1 MAFDPVKQF
10 LQMGTPEETNAVD
23 VISGNLDSPAPAVTG
38 LGESFA
44 RGAQAGAEG
53 LSADVEYFKGLFNLA
68 VGDDEAAAAN
78 IRAAEQDQ
86 QAAAAATSGMQS
98 FEDFLKEPSVD
109 GFLSQI
115 AKFSGQTS
123 VSAITSI
130 AGGGIGGVIGKAVG
144 KKVASKAAQRIA
156 KDSLERTAKGV
167 ATPEERLI
175 AQMSYDYAKRG
186 AFTGAFG
193 AEYVPAAAGG
203 LREAVESDQE
213 IGADTALRS
222 FLVGAP
228 IAAVGTLGEAAILKA
243 FGNVAAKRA
252 IKEGDTFSTLAKDIA
267 SSTGRTAAIEGTT
280 EVIQESIAIAN
291 RASMDDSFTAQEA
304 ALRLGEAA
312 FAGFFSGGALGAAG
326 GAAGNVISRR
336 GDIAEG
342 TGNLAANV
350 VDKAR
355 RFLDQ
360 GQTQQTDSEINKEQ
374 YGDIM
379 SGLTTPESQAD
390 INAQLSAMVDE
401 TSNKESVWVAG
412 NTPEYN
418 ARPNKATE
426 ITVNGKLAFAAFIPG
441 RGTIISTNRTAIDQ
455 VIQEEAS
462 EQSLASALGYSAA
475 KETTAPGD
483 LVVQALDA
491 NGSVIS
497 EEVTSK
503 DGLEAAFSAA
513 RALAP
518 EGGSVKQTTVE
529 KALEERRRRAETE
542 AGPVIREMDITE
554 GDFSDT
560 VFDETQTDQEFEL
573 ERVESR
579 PFSPKRDPNEIF
591 DNTESLRN
599 DYVEAFGPTD
609 WTDPFYGEMSEAL
622 LREAVDQQNG
632 NPTSEV
638 SVIKEDN
645 SYKVV
650 REGLPADSEFDSA
663 AFLAAAVNKAKR
675 SKFARDS
682 RVVIVPPEGRGKPA
696 KINLVDITNAG
707 KRLLRIRGDET
718 FQVGT
723 PLESAKK
730 GLQEILA
737 DLQLEGYDILIDGQ
751 SLFGIQG
758 ALPDSLNVA
767 AARIGKTSVGLKQ
780 LLTPVQTVTNQEQ
793 RGDGTFDP
801 AADAAIE
808 TTDMTE
814 IERMQRSSANLDIPQ
829 TGIEQEVSPSFGP
842 DLRLGRAPTTGP
854 ATGGGLEA
862 AGFTDPLVRGVIDAL
877 LAAVKFVNPPRILT
891 FAQIDTATDAQLEA
905 EFSGK
910 ALEAVIEMRD
920 SMRASES
927 KKGTYSGLANVA
939 IIRETSNPL
948 NDALVIGH
956 ELGHALFKQEQDGA
970 LSQRALRNSLLKAF
984 NRDARRQSYLDKY
997 SNQDLAFEE
1006 WYADNVAKWASRE
1019 YVKRQAA
1026 SLTDRHFK
1034 KIADRLKALYRTL
1047 SSNVRKR
1054 MGRKIPQEFEQYMDV
1069 VTGRVKEEAPNEVPF
1084 KAKQLAAEVTE
1095 VIVKQNGEAL
1105 ASHWQS
1111 KISDLAKNPT
1121 LRPIMKLVRTAD
1133 GVLRSVSRPIADMFY
1148 VRSQDASQEG
1158 GLGMLGAKS
1167 RKLDQLQN
1175 DFEDQIGPLSDPQV
1189 QAALLEASSSAPT
1202 SELSPQ
1208 AQSVRQFLDKLFDE
1222 YIEPSNTN
1230 INRQENYFPVVLN
1243 LLEIES
1249 RPDEF
1254 VDFIVANQPGITRE
1268 RALEAVHY
1276 LRKYAESV
1284 QDNAPITIDPT
1295 DPAAA
1300 VEKSIILTKGID
1312 RKLLSDAGFLQEP
1325 QDAFVSYMRHIVK
1338 RVEWN
1343 THTKDANGVSILD
1356 AELDKLSEE
1365 DAAIAREIIGT
1376 YLGYQ
1381 SKPLSPLWRKINSY
1395 GQFLQFVTILPFA
1408 TIASIPELA
1417 GPIINSKELNMDTFM
1432 TAFKQIGATIKNR
1445 AEATQFARDLGV
1457 TTSEVVAN
1465 AWVTEAEQ
1473 DYMDTK
1479 VRKMSDRFFS
1489 VIGLNFFTKF
1499 TREFAAGMGVQF
1511 ILKHAK
1517 NEFNNPRSE
1526 RYLKELGLTAAEVTA
1541 WEKGGRKLTT
1551 PEGKRVAKGLQ
1562 RFVESSILRPNAA
1575 ERPVWA
1581 SDPHWALVWQL
1592 KSFLYAYTKV
1602 ITGGVFREALNRRN
1616 ETKGLEQLTATTAVF
1631 FLTAIA
1637 TMPLA
1642 MLALELREYAKYGLA
1657 WAIPGLDAS
1666 DRYFRSDSMDW
1677 DQYLAEIFDRS
1688 GFVGPLS
1695 IGNMALQNAEW
1706 GKNPILPI
1714 LGPTAET
1721 IDVILKNGFDVGATL
1736 KQRLPI

>member
-38 LGESFA
+38 LGRSLA

-68 VGDDEAAAAN
+68 TGDDEAAAAN
-78 IRAAEQDQ
+78 IQAAEQDQ
-86 QAAAAATSGMQS
+86 QAAAAATTGMQS
-98 FEDFLKEPSVD
+98 FEDFLEEPSVD
-109 GFLSQI
+109 GFLSQV
-115 AKFSGQTS
+115 AKFTGQTS

-167 ATPEERLI
+167 ATPDERLI

-186 AFTGAFG
+186 ALSGAFG

-213 IGADTALRS
+213 LGADTALRS

-252 IKEGDTFSTLAKDIA
+252 VKDGDIFSTLAKDITTTA
-267 SSTGRTAAIEGTT
+267 GRSAAIEGTT
-280 EVIQESIAIAN
+280 EVVQEGIAIAN

-336 GDIAEG
+336 EDIAEG

-355 RFLDQ
+355 RLLDQ

-374 YGDIM
+374 YGDMM
-379 SGLTTPESQAD
+379 SGITTPESQAD

-401 TSNKESVWVAG
+401 TSNKEAVWVAG
-412 NTPEYN
+412 NDPQYN
-418 ARPNKATE
+418 ARPNKPTE

-441 RGTIISTNRTAIDQ
+441 RGTIVSTNRTAVDQ

-462 EQSLASALGYSAA
+462 DQSLASALGYSAA
-475 KETTAPGD
+475 KDTTAPGD

-491 NGSVIS
+491 NGAVIS

-513 RALAP
+513 NALAP
-518 EGGSVKQTTVE
+518 EGGSVRRTTVE
-529 KALEERRRRAETE
+529 KALEERRKRAEQE
-542 AGPVIREMDITE
+542 AGPTIREMDITE
-554 GDFSDT
+554 DDFSTT
-560 VFDETQTDQEFEL
+560 VFDETQTEQELEV
-573 ERVESR
+573 ERVESS
-579 PFSPKRDPNEIF
+579 PFAPKRDPNEVF

-599 DYVEAFGPTD
+599 DYVDAFGPTD
-609 WTDPFYGEMSEAL
+609 WTDPFYGEMSESL
-622 LREAVDQQNG
+622 LRKAVDEQNG

-638 SVIKEDN
+638 SVIKEGN

-682 RVVIVPPEGRGKPA
+682 RVVIVPPEGRGRPA

-718 FQVGT
+718 FQSGA
-723 PLESAKK
+723 PLESARK
-730 GLQEILA
+730 GLQEIFA
-737 DLQLEGYDILIDGQ
+737 DLQLEGYDVLIDGQ
-751 SLFGIQG
+751 SLFSIQG
-758 ALPDSLNVA
+758 ALPDSLNVT
-767 AARIGKTSVGLKQ
+767 AARIGNTEVKLKGLLKSGR
-780 LLTPVQTVTNQEQ
+780 TVTNQTQ
-793 RGDGTFDP
+793 RDDGTFDP
-801 AADAAIE
+801 DTDLDIE

-829 TGIEQEVSPSFGP
+829 TRIEQEAGPSFGP
-842 DLRLGRAPTTGP
+842 DQRSGRAPTTGP

-862 AGFTDPLVRGVIDAL
+862 TGFTNPIVKGVIDTL
-877 LAAVKFVNPPRILT
+877 VKAVKFVNPPRVLT
-891 FAQIDTATDAQLEA
+891 FAQLDTATDAQLQA

-910 ALEAVIEMRD
+910 ALESVIEQRD
-920 SMRASES
+920 RMRASETL
-927 KKGTYSGLANVA
+927 KGTYNEAANVA
-939 IIRETSNPL
+939 VIRESGNAL
-948 NDALVIGH
+948 NDAVVAAH
-956 ELGHALFKQEQDGA
+956 ELGHALFKQEQNGA
-970 LSQRALRNSLLKAF
+970 LAQRALRNSLLKAF
-984 NRDARRQSYLDKY
+984 NRDARRQNYLDKY
-997 SNQDLAFEE
+997 GNQDLAFEE

-1019 YVKRQAA
+1019 FVKRKAA

-1034 KIADRLKALYRTL
+1034 KVADSLKALYRTL
-1047 SSNVRKR
+1047 STNVRKR
-1054 MGRKIPQEFEQYMDV
+1054 MGRKLPQEFEQYMDA
-1069 VTGRVKEEAPNEVPF
+1069 VTGRVKESAPNEVPF

-1111 KISDLAKNPT
+1111 KISDLAKNPAI
-1121 LRPIMKLVRTAD
+1121 RPIMKLVRTAD

-1167 RKLDQLQN
+1167 RKLDELQN
-1175 DFEDQIGPLSDPQV
+1175 KFEDEVGPLSDPQV
-1189 QAALLEASSSAPT
+1189 QAALLEASSSTPT
-1202 SELSPQ
+1202 AELSPS
-1208 AQSVRQFLDKLFDE
+1208 AQRVRQFLDQLFDA

-1268 RALEAVHY
+1268 RALEAVQY

-1300 VEKSIILTKGID
+1300 VERSIILTKGID

-1343 THTKDANGVSILD
+1343 THTKDANGNSLLD
-1356 AELDKLSEE
+1356 AELAKLSEE
-1365 DAAIAREIIGT
+1365 DAEIARGIIGT

-1408 TIASIPELA
+1408 TIASVPELA

-1457 TTSEVVAN
+1457 ITSEVVAN

-1499 TREFAAGMGVQF
+1499 TREFASGMGVQF

-1526 RYLKELGLTAAEVTA
+1526 RYLKELGLTAAEVIA

-1551 PEGKRVAKGLQ
+1551 PEGVKVKRGLQ

-1575 ERPVWA
+1575 ERPQWA

-1616 ETKGLEQLTATTAVF
+1616 ETKGIEQLTATTAVF

-1688 GFVGPLS
+1688 GFVGPLA

-1721 IDVILKNGFDVGATL
+1721 IDVILKNGFDVGTTL